1 MHDKHLGAGKYYLFA
16 IQDRNG
22 SAFDGRDSY
31 RLHVPPNVP
40 VKQYWSLTAYD
51 RALPI

>member
-22 SAFDGRDSY
+22 SALDGRDSY
-31 RLHVPPNVP
+31 RLHVPLNVP
-40 VKQYWSLTAYD
+40 GSCGGRRKQWKKSTQ
-51 RALPI
+51 